1 MFSLKDK
8 TVVVGVSG
16 GIAAY
21 KTCALVSILVKSGA
35 NVHVVM
41 TENACKFVAPLT
53 FETLS
58 HNRAVYDTFDRN
70 FTWEV
75 EHVSLAKKADVFVI
89 APATADVIAK
99 AAVGIA
105 DDFLTTT
112 LLACKCPVI
121 FAPAM
126 NTAML
131 DDPATQA
138 NIKALVGRGFTAV
151 YGGCGRLACGDN
163 GRGRMAEPEELF
175 AAVEKSS
182 RSNAISKERP
192 YSSLRARRAPR

>member
-1 MFSLKDK
+1 MGSLEHK

-21 KTCALVSILVKSGA
+21 KTCALVSMLVKNGA
-35 NVHVVM
+35 DVHVVM

-58 HNRAVYDTFDRN
+58 HNRAIYDTFDRN

-75 EHVSLAKKADVFVI
+75 EHVSLAKKADVFII
-89 APATADVIAK
+89 APATANVIAK

-131 DDPATQA
+131 DDRATQT
-138 NIKALVGRGFTAV
+138 NIAALIGRGYTAV
-151 YGGCGRLACGDN
+151 EAGWRSPRNCFPL
-163 GRGRMAEPEELF
+163 
-175 AAVEKSS
+175 S
-182 RSNAISKERP
+182 RDHWRRNATSKV
-192 YSSLRARRAPR
+192 RRCS